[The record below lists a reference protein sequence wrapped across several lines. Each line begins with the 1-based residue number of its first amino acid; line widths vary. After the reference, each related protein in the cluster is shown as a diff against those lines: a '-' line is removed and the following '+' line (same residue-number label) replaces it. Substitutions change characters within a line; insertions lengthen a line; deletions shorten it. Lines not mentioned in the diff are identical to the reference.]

1 MNIANTPS
9 FRLEH
14 MGTWAELGRHKYGP
28 LEGKAFLKADLG
40 LTSCEISLNRMR
52 AGSGMPFL
60 HAHKQN
66 EEVYVVVSG
75 NGLFHLDGQELPITE
90 GDVVRVAPSVA
101 RGFQAGT
108 QDLCLICIQAK
119 EGSLEQATR
128 EDGFLVEAKAS
139 WMT

>member
-1 MNIANTPS
+1 MSTNSPYQIAN
-9 FRLEH
+9 
-14 MGTWAELGRHKYGP
+14 LGPWSQLLQHQSGP
-28 LEGKAFLKADLG
+28 IKGKAFLRAPLDLTG
-40 LTSCEISLNRMR
+40 SEISLNQME
-52 AGSGMPFL
+52 AGRGTPFL

-75 NGLFHLDGQELPITE
+75 NGTFYLDGQEIQVTE
-90 GDVVRVAPSVA
+90 GSVVRVAPAVT
-101 RGFQAGT
+101 RGFSAGT

-119 EGSLEQATR
+119 EGSLEQATH